1 MTQTA
6 TVAPTQ
12 REKIVARAVY
22 LAQGYFKNPDV
33 ESLTR
38 QAREYYD
45 ADHNRTATDI
55 AYLVVRNFQARLP
68 L

>member
-1 MTQTA
+1 MKTDKSIT
-6 TVAPTQ
+6 P
-12 REKIVARAVY
+12 RERVVTRAIYLAAVY
-22 LAQGYFKNPDV
+22 FKDPDY
-33 ESLTR
+33 ETLTR
-38 QAREYYD
+38 QARDFYD